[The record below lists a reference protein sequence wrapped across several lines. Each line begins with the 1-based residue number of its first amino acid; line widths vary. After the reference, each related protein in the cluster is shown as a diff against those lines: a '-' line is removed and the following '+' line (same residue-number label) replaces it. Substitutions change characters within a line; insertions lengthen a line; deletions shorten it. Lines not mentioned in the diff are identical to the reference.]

1 MRDTTPRETPTPTPT
16 ASVFE
21 SPLPLSDMFVW
32 APLALVVG
40 QLEGEAEDVP
50 VPEAVLL
57 EAVSMLVTL
66 DSLVGNYTAKGNL
79 KRFLTVRAANA
90 V

>member
-66 DSLVGNYTAKGNL
+66 VGSAEQDVFARTALLGIIL
-79 KRFLTVRAANA
+79 PRGT
-90 V
+90 

>member
-66 DSLVGNYTAKGNL
+66 PMLFDELGTMEFGQYRTL
-79 KRFLTVRAANA
+79 PPTFL
-90 V
+90 

>member
-1 MRDTTPRETPTPTPT
+1 
-16 ASVFE
+16 
-21 SPLPLSDMFVW
+21 MFVW

-57 EAVSMLVTL
+57 EAVSMLVA
-66 DSLVGNYTAKGNL
+66 LVGSAEQDVFARTALLGIIL
-79 KRFLTVRAANA
+79 PRGT
-90 V
+90 